1 MFLASFEKL
10 FLLIGIIVA
19 VWYGFKF
26 FSAVERATSQT
37 RQAPRQRPG
46 AGARPRPTQMAEVE
60 ETSKCR
66 VCGAYVPVRQPARC
80 GRPDCPY

>member
-1 MFLASFEKL
+1 MFFAGFEKF

-26 FSAVERATSQT
+26 FSAVERASSQA
-37 RQAPRQRPG
+37 RQAPGRAQGRPQRQ
-46 AGARPRPTQMAEVE
+46 RPTQMAEVE
-60 ETSKCR
+60 ETVKCR

-80 GRPDCPY
+80 GRANCPY